1 MKVIIA
7 DDESLERKALRRIIE
22 DHFPDITIAGEAS
35 NGRIAVELARKHK
48 PDFMLMDIKMPG
60 LNGIEAIQSIK
71 RQHPAMQFIMVTAYE
86 SFQYAKEAMKE
97 GVREYLLKPS
107 TAKETVQAIQRVC
120 QSISEERDK
129 QNRYSATTEI
139 VLENILLKILQ
150 YEHNDTVLE
159 PLAVLFPNMKNSF
172 ISVVECEESLPSE
185 QVISLLH
192 KRSPFPFISLPYG
205 NQLVLLF
212 MSHVSNPIN
221 NSLEL
226 AKRIQAEV
234 FEKLWMGVGKPYTD
248 LKEIRHS
255 YEEAAKT
262 VYFLKKQNNGRFAH
276 ISQVNPSKDTGLT
289 EIVEAI
295 CNNDPNGANSML
307 GGKISSSQSLD
318 LYILLRERLA
328 QEEIDVSDFSYPEN
342 RNGWMELIWNA
353 CRKWSDNKE
362 AKDPVKLA
370 KKFIDDHYHEAISLE
385 QVAAMAGLSPTYF
398 TKLFKEETDMTFIE
412 FLTEIRLRKALKLL
426 NQNQYSLK
434 QISYMVGYK
443 DPNYFSRVFKK
454 QYLLSPKQYVRQK
467 ADVGKS

>member
-22 DHFPDITIAGEAS
+22 DHFPDMTIAGEAS
-35 NGRIAVELARKHK
+35 NGRLAVEMARKHK

-60 LNGIEAIQSIK
+60 LNGIEAIQIIK
-71 RQHPAMQFIMVTAYE
+71 KQNPSMQFIMVTAYE

-107 TAKETVQAIQRVC
+107 TAEETVHAIQRVC
-120 QSISEERDK
+120 QSISEEQDK
-129 QNRYSATTEI
+129 QSCYSATAEI

-150 YEHNDTVLE
+150 YELNDKVLE
-159 PLAVLFPNMKNSF
+159 QLAVLFPNMRNTF
-172 ISVVECEESLPSE
+172 ISVIECEKNIQLE
-185 QVISLLH
+185 QVISVLN

-212 MSHVSNPIN
+212 MSHKSNPIN
-221 NSLEL
+221 DSLQL
-226 AKRIQAEV
+226 AKRLQAEV

-262 VYFLKKQNNGRFAH
+262 VHFLKKQNSGRFAH
-276 ISQVNPSKDTGLT
+276 FSQVDPAKETGLD

-295 CNNDPNGANSML
+295 FSNDSNGAKSML
-307 GGKISSSQSLD
+307 GKELSSIQLMD
-318 LYILLRERLA
+318 LYILLRERLV
-328 QEEIDVSDFSYPEN
+328 QEEIDVSDLSYPEN
-342 RNGWMELIWNA
+342 RNAWEELIRNA
-353 CRKWSDNKE
+353 CRMINENKE
-362 AKDPVKLA
+362 TNDPIKLA
-370 KKFIDDHYHEAISLE
+370 KKYIDEHFHEAVSLE
-385 QVAAMAGLSPTYF
+385 QVAEMAGLSPTYF
-398 TKLFKEETDMTFIE
+398 TKLFKEETDVTFIE
-412 FLTEIRLRKALKLL
+412 FLTEIRLRKAMKLL

-434 QISYMVGYK
+434 QICFMVGYK

-454 QYLLSPKQYVRQK
+454 QFLLSPKQYLRQK
-467 ADVGKS
+467 AEDAKS